1 MGEGGEGGEG
11 GTSYVQFDAPRNQAC
26 SLIYVTCPSVEEARK
41 IGRALVEQ
49 KLAAGANV
57 LPGMESC
64 YRWQGKI
71 ETASEAVLI
80 LKTGKDRV
88 AAAIARVRELHSYS
102 VPCAIELPVLSG
114 DRMYLDWIRAET
126 A

>member
-11 GTSYVQFDAPRNQAC
+11 GTSYVQFETPRNQAC
-26 SLIYVTCPSVEEARK
+26 SLIYVTCPSVDEARK

-49 KLAAGANV
+49 KLAAAANV
-57 LPGMESC
+57 LPGMETC

-71 ETASEAVLI
+71 ETANEAVLI
-80 LKTGKDRV
+80 LKTGKGRV
-88 AAAIARVRELHSYS
+88 AEAVARVRELHSYS
-102 VPCAIELPVLSG
+102 MPCAVELPVLSG
-114 DRMYLDWIRAET
+114 NPLYLDWIRAET

>member
-11 GTSYVQFDAPRNQAC
+11 GSAYVQIDPPRNQAC
-26 SLIYVTCPSVEEARK
+26 SVIYVTCPSTEEARK
-41 IGRALVEQ
+41 IGYALVEQ
-49 KLAAGANV
+49 KLAACANV

-71 ETASEAVLI
+71 ETANEAILI
-80 LKTGKDRV
+80 LKTGKGRV
-88 AAAIARVRELHSYS
+88 AEVVARVGELHSYS
-102 VPCAIELPVLSG
+102 VPCVVELPVLSG
-114 DRMYLDWIRAET
+114 NPAYLDWIRAET